1 MWSHPLVVPPCHRR
15 RQRVGNESFV
25 VNLSETSGVDLA
37 ALEEIRSAH
46 FGEMV
51 KFVMSVFIFRLN
63 NGIHMTEPLLFQ
75 WVLSFVHTN
84 SFCKLMSRSSRTTF
98 SIDFSTV

>member
-1 MWSHPLVVPPCHRR
+1 M
-15 RQRVGNESFV
+15 
-25 VNLSETSGVDLA
+25 DLA

-51 KFVMSVFIFRLN
+51 KFCMSLFIFRLN
-63 NGIHMTEPLLFQ
+63 DGIHMTEPLLFQ

-84 SFCKLMSRSSRTTF
+84 GFCKLPTLLPPPCKTSSDLARPPPT
-98 SIDFSTV
+98 SPPLCQ